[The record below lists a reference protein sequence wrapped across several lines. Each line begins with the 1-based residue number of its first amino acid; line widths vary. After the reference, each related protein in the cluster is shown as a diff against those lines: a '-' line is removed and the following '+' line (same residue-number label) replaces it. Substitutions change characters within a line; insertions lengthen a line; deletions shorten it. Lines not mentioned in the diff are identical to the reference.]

1 MERNEPEK
9 DARQIAGE
17 PVAELRAI
25 APSIHVRVAE
35 HSGRITLISPN
46 DHWCGGT

>member
-1 MERNEPEK
+1 MDRNEPEK

-25 APSIHVRVAE
+25 APSTSALPSIQDA
-35 HSGRITLISPN
+35 LP
-46 DHWCGGT
+46 